1 MRPQI
6 AQAHRRSHQ
15 LHLMPLLM
23 ARLERQLMRGIWAA
37 VDRPNPTNCRRTVA
51 KRAPHQTASLT
62 GYLKRA
68 PIGPKSLPF
77 CYFEWNYR
85 CLEGGVLPTTHRS
98 MTNRP
103 WCRLNNRIGPRCA
116 PRSDPRSNPRLG
128 GSNTCLAPYFNILTF
143 SDAVCC
149 SSQLASSSVVHP
161 DPNAAGN
168 ALLVTDGDVDTRFV
182 HSILF
187 WYTLHENAKG

>member
-1 MRPQI
+1 MKPAEISSPPKTRPIYKTPDRASSPEII
-6 AQAHRRSHQ
+6 ATSPYAP
-15 LHLMPLLM
+15 PLV
-23 ARLERQLMRGIWAA
+23 ARLERQLMRAIWAA

-68 PIGPKSLPF
+68 PIGPKSLTF

-116 PRSDPRSNPRLG
+116 LKCPSFEPSLRRFEHL
-128 GSNTCLAPYFNILTF
+128 F
-143 SDAVCC
+143 STIF
-149 SSQLASSSVVHP
+149 QYL
-161 DPNAAGN
+161 N
-168 ALLVTDGDVDTRFV
+168 
-182 HSILF
+182 LF
-187 WYTLHENAKG
+187 

>member
-6 AQAHRRSHQ
+6 ARAHRRSLQ

-85 CLEGGVLPTTHRS
+85 CLEGRVLPSTHRS
-98 MTNRP
+98 MASRP
-103 WCRLNNRIGPRCA
+103 WCRLNNRIGPRLERFTIELRGFIL
-116 PRSDPRSNPRLG
+116 PRSVRKSCW
-128 GSNTCLAPYFNILTF
+128 THTHTF
-143 SDAVCC
+143 S
-149 SSQLASSSVVHP
+149 SQGVSGKLRWDMSRVRI
-161 DPNAAGN
+161 GC
-168 ALLVTDGDVDTRFV
+168 L
-182 HSILF
+182 
-187 WYTLHENAKG
+187 Y